1 MNLLLEKDSVINKN
15 IIKDKWYHKVTRFAI
30 DTLKNAKTKV
40 IDFFKGFYNNFESVG
55 ILTLSSFGISA
66 LLGELPF
73 WLTLPMWIEAPMVIP
88 FISVCIVWLLATSG
102 EKRAKKRLAYA

>member
-1 MNLLLEKDSVINKN
+1 MNLILEKDSIVIKN
-15 IIKDKWYHKVTRFAI
+15 NTKDKWYHKVAKFAI
-30 DTLKNAKTKV
+30 DTVKNAKKKI